1 VPERLT
7 GPGEDARQPA
17 LSLQQNRLAYTR
29 SAVDHDIWSVALD
42 GRGGTSG
49 DPVREIASTV
59 RDMNAQFSPDGRR
72 IVFES
77 LRSGTHE
84 IWLAD
89 RGGANASQLTAF
101 NGRRGG
107 APAWSPDGQSILYDL
122 RVDGPGDIFVV
133 AARGG
138 AERRLTADPLDD
150 LIPSWSRD
158 GRWVYFASRRTGR
171 FEIWRVSRD
180 GGEPV
185 QVTTDGGGY
194 PKESQDGRMV
204 YYATVAGP
212 ALPSL
217 WRVPA
222 AGGKSEQVIAELAA
236 FLNFALTSE
245 GIYFEPPSPGLI
257 SGHDMLSSRLGQR
270 GSRIDYLSF
279 ATGKT
284 TTVLRLPYSL
294 GTGLDVSPDGRS
306 LLFAQTELIAD
317 DLMLVENVP

>member
-1 VPERLT
+1 VP
-7 GPGEDARQPA
+7 
-17 LSLQQNRLAYTR
+17 
-29 SAVDHDIWSVALD
+29 LD

-59 RDMNAQFSPDGRR
+59 REMNAQFSPDGRR

-107 APAWSPDGQSILYDL
+107 IPAWSPDGQSIVYDL
-122 RVDGPGDIFVV
+122 RADGPGDIFVV

-171 FEIWRVSRD
+171 FEVWKVSPD

-194 PKESQDGRMV
+194 PKESQDGRML
-204 YYATVAGP
+204 YYSTVAGP

-257 SGHDMLSSRLGQR
+257 RGHDMLSSRLGQR
-270 GSRIDYLSF
+270 GSRIDYFSF
-279 ATGKT
+279 ATGRT
-284 TTVLRLPYSL
+284 TTVLRLPGSL
-294 GTGLDVSPDGRS
+294 GNGMDVSPDGRS
-306 LLFAQTELIAD
+306 LLYAQTESIAD
-317 DLMLVENVP
+317 DLMLVEGFQ